1 MKSEFYRTTLKLID
15 LKQDLMNLS
24 MQDDSF
30 KPVLQKFLETLAVAE
45 NTGLLNPVKG
55 DENVK

>member
-45 NTGLLNPVKG
+45 ETGLLNSVKG
-55 DENVK
+55 E

>member
-15 LKQDLMNLS
+15 LKQDLMYLS
-24 MQDDSF
+24 MKDDSF

-45 NTGLLNPVKG
+45 NTGLLRPSKG
-55 DENVK
+55 EENVK